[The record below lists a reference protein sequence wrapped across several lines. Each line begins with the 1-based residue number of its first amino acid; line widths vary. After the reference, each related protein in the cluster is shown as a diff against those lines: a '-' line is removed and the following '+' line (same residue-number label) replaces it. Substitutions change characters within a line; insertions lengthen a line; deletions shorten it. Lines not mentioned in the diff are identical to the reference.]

1 MKKQTKS
8 QRKTGLKIKE
18 IMTRDVVTIHPDAT
32 VDEAAQQMSRHDVG
46 MLPVFEGGQMLGV
59 FTDRDI
65 TIRVVSEGRDPRKTR
80 VRDIMTP
87 EIIYCYDHEDVN
99 EAVKS
104 FEKMQ
109 IRRVPVLN
117 RKKQLVGVLSLG
129 DLAVDSGDK
138 MLVGHVLKKVSE
150 PERLRF

>member
-1 MKKQTKS
+1 
-8 QRKTGLKIKE
+8 
-18 IMTRDVVTIHPDAT
+18 
-32 VDEAAQQMSRHDVG
+32 MSRHDVG

-150 PERLRF
+150 PERLRL

>member
-8 QRKTGLKIKE
+8 QRKLGLKIKE
-18 IMTRDVVTIHPDAT
+18 IMTREVVTIHPDAT

-150 PERLRF
+150 PERLRL